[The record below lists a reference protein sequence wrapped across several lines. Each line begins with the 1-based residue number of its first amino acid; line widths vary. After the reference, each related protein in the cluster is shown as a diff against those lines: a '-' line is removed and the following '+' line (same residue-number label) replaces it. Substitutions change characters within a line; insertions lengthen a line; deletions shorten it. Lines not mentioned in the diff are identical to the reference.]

1 LISPGDLA
9 TRVCSSLSNTDLY
22 FCVLNTN

>member
-9 TRVCSSLSNTDLY
+9 TRVCSSLSNTDHY
-22 FCVLNTN
+22 FSVLNTN